1 MTVEMEADT
10 RALRWISSRSDCQTA
25 HAIFLT
31 DSVSLLQALKTR
43 WNGKSRLNS
52 PVDLLPE
59 VAYILEG
66 LNFCEASR
74 DAADIEDITASCV
87 TMSSV
92 DCMQN

>member
-1 MTVEMEADT
+1 MVEVEAHSKLSHIPSVLFPKILY
-10 RALRWISSRSDCQTA
+10 AVI
-25 HAIFLT
+25 LT

-52 PVDLLPE
+52 PVDLLPQ